1 MTTVPRGGM
10 PQTSRAEGRPRLAAP
25 VPWLRGAATGYRRQM
40 TSSTE
45 IITRYLYEAK
55 AMESSLQAVLAGQ
68 LATTPGGSYR
78 TRLERHLDETRR
90 HERLVTERLEQLGA
104 GPGAI
109 SKGIELAENVV
120 GRTIAVGRLPL
131 DLLRGVSGEEEVLKN
146 ARHACATEALEIA
159 TYRALE
165 QIAVEAGDPQTAE
178 IAREIR
184 LQEEQ
189 MLRDVVD
196 DIVPELATEV
206 VDAEVTG
213 YGTYE
218 ARTDAAGTPDAR
230 AAVPRRS
237 GEPWP
242 GYDELT
248 VAAVERRLADLG
260 DGERAAVG
268 AYERRHKNRR
278 GVIAASERKLAPSS

>member
-1 MTTVPRGGM
+1 M
-10 PQTSRAEGRPRLAAP
+10 
-25 VPWLRGAATGYRRQM
+25 
-40 TSSTE
+40 
-45 IITRYLYEAK
+45 
-55 AMESSLQAVLAGQ
+55 
-68 LATTPGGSYR
+68 
-78 TRLERHLDETRR
+78 
-90 HERLVTERLEQLGA
+90 
-104 GPGAI
+104 
-109 SKGIELAENVV
+109 

-146 ARHACATEALEIA
+146 AKHACATEALEIA

-165 QIAVEAGDPQTAE
+165 QIAGEAGDPQTAE

-230 AAVPRRS
+230 APFR
-237 GEPWP
+237 
-242 GYDELT
+242 
-248 VAAVERRLADLG
+248 
-260 DGERAAVG
+260 
-268 AYERRHKNRR
+268 
-278 GVIAASERKLAPSS
+278 IAAASRGRGTTSSRSPRSSAASPSSATASGPRSAPTSAVTRTAAA